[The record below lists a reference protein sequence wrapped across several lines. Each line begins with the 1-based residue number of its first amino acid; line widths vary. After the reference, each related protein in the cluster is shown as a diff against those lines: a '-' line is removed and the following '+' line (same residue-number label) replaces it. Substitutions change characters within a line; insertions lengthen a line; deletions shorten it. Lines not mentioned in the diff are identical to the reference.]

1 MSAQC
6 KVAVVTGAA
15 SGIGLASAQRLA
27 ARGCAVALVDLDGGA
42 LVQAVEG
49 LTRAGHTTIALAG
62 DVSRLATAAD
72 HCQDVLARFGR
83 IDILVNNAGISQPK
97 TLLEISEEEW
107 DRTIAVNLKGA
118 FNWCK
123 VAVPH
128 MLSAGGGRIINMSS
142 ISAKTG
148 GAMSAVSKFAY
159 CASKAGIL
167 GLTRALA
174 KELAP
179 QVTVNAICPGSIRTH
194 LTEELIAAHEAA
206 IRQTIPLGRVGTPDD
221 IAVVVEFLA
230 MVDPCYLTGE
240 IVDVD
245 GGQWVN

>member
-1 MSAQC
+1 MPAQC

-27 ARGCAVALVDLDGGA
+27 ARGCAVALVDMDGSA
-42 LVQAVEG
+42 LVQAVECF
-49 LTRAGHTTIALAG
+49 TRAGHTAIALAG
-62 DVSRLATAAD
+62 DVSRLATVAD
-72 HCQDVLARFGR
+72 HCEEVLSRFGR

-107 DRTIAVNLKGA
+107 DRTIAVNLKGV

-123 VAVPH
+123 VAAPH
-128 MLSAGGGRIINMSS
+128 MLSARGGRIINMSS

-148 GAMSAVSKFAY
+148 GAISAVSKFAY

-179 QVTVNAICPGSIRTH
+179 QVTVNAVCPGSILTH
-194 LTEELIAAHEAA
+194 LTEELIVAHEAA
-206 IRQTIPLGRVGTPDD
+206 IRQTIPLGRVGKPDD
-221 IAVVVEFLA
+221 VAVVVEFLA